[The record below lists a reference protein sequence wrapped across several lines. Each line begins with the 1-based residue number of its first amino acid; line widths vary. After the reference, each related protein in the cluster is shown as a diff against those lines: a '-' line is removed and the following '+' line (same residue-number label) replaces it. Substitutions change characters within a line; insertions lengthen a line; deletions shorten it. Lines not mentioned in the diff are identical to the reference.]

1 MNDKNDDGF
10 EFDPTSFW
18 KALSNNKHVD
28 YVPVVNRDTGAVV
41 LVPAKSFQTNSEQQ
55 IFERIDKYYYEFSLF
70 KQKINQKRINRT
82 SQWLRDKSN
91 LLHLVALQ
99 LAFHLLQVYQQ
110 KLKIYLKETKIILA
124 PELPRFTVLLEEDNL
139 LDVGLNI
146 DETDI
151 ERVTNYLEKSLAPE
165 LEQSGTWEEWAKN
178 ILTYLSV
185 TAWERMEKELGVPA
199 INPIS
204 SEMLENAFDRFMND
218 ETPASLEYK
227 VSLILKDYS
236 QELVSAIIKGLD
248 LPNLT
253 LADLDNILGFKQDN
267 APNPI
272 PVTEPPLVN
281 TIVPVSTGVPMVSS
295 IVAQLRKD
303 LWQQDT
309 NRVAYF
315 QHKAKGN
322 QNNYIEHYIANPGDI
337 RRLPWEQAEQIIDK
351 FGFNT
356 VKLHLIFAAHTMSHL
371 EPWKNKFTLKGSD
384 IIKELGWDR
393 RNDLAAYEKLNEIA
407 NTGYALGCL
416 LIKAVWT
423 EGNGKNQI
431 DCSISTSRV
440 WDVMVDIRSGQLSF
454 EGKIDRPHEVYLTVR
469 PGLWFEKFLNEAG
482 AKAKEALYQFG
493 YIAKQVLKI
502 DPYHEELALRLA
514 IHLTMD
520 SRIHRSGE
528 YRVRTLLEAPS
539 VIIGNALDSSRN
551 DKRKAYELRQ
561 RWDSALK
568 LLMNLGWQ
576 IEFDDSYPEWLRP
589 GSKAKKPSGWREV
602 KIIDWLLGAK
612 ITIKPPAPIPELL
625 AAKIEPKKPQPKP
638 KLASNIGL
646 RGEQIR
652 KAREAKGWTQRKLAG
667 WMGVTQTLVGYWE
680 KGKRTPSGD
689 MEAKLRQ
696 LLEIAD

>member
-1 MNDKNDDGF
+1 MNDKNDDVF
-10 EFDPTSFW
+10 EYDPTSFW
-18 KALSNNKHVD
+18 KELPQYERVD
-28 YVPVVNRDTGAVV
+28 YVSAINQDTGAVV
-41 LVPAKSFQTNSEQQ
+41 IVPAEKLKTNSKQLIEQV
-55 IFERIDKYYYEFSLF
+55 DKFPSQFNLF
-70 KQKINQKRINRT
+70 KNNLDPEQVKQIAL
-82 SQWLRDKSN
+82 WLRNESQ
-91 LLHLVALQ
+91 LLSLVAVQ
-99 LAFHLLQVYQQ
+99 LAFDLLKLYEHLIKVRLKTTQ
-110 KLKIYLKETKIILA
+110 KFFD
-124 PELPRFTVLLEEDNL
+124 PELPPFTLILDKEGNL
-139 LDVGLNI
+139 AAVRLSL
-146 DETDI
+146 DETDMKKVI
-151 ERVTNYLEKSLAPE
+151 EHLEKDFAPGFE
-165 LEQSGTWEEWAKN
+165 LYGTWEACAKDV
-178 ILTYLSV
+178 LTYLAVS
-185 TAWERMEKELGVPA
+185 TWQRMEQDLGAEACANMIPESRYKTFERYLKGDSA
-199 INPIS
+199 FLKYEIS
-204 SEMLENAFDRFMND
+204 LNLHEF
-218 ETPASLEYK
+218 
-227 VSLILKDYS
+227 S
-236 QELVSAIIKGLD
+236 QRIVSAIIKGLD

-253 LADLDNILGFKQDN
+253 LTDLDKILGFQQDN
-267 APNPI
+267 DADSI
-272 PVTEPPLVN
+272 PVTQPPLAN
-281 TIVPVSTGVPMVSS
+281 PLVPVSTGVPIVSS

-303 LWQQDT
+303 LWQQDA

-322 QNNYIEHYIANPGDI
+322 QNNYIEHYIASPGDI

-356 VKLHLIFAAHTMSHL
+356 VKLHLIFAAHTMNHV

-440 WDVMVDIRSGQLSF
+440 WDVMVDIKSGQLSF
-454 EGKIDRPHEVYLTVR
+454 GGKIDRPHEVYLTVR

-502 DPYHEELALRLA
+502 DPYHDELALRLA

-528 YRVRTLLEAPS
+528 YRVKTLLEAPS
-539 VIIGNALDSSRN
+539 VMTGNALDLSRN

-561 RWDSALK
+561 RWDNALK

-625 AAKIEPKKPQPKP
+625 AAKIESKKPQPKP
-638 KLASNIGL
+638 KLVSNIGL
-646 RGEQIR
+646 RGDQIR

-689 MEAKLRQ
+689 MEAKLKQ